1 MKIRP
6 RSLLRRMTLAPVLAI
21 WLASG
26 VAAAADA
33 PDAATIAAARRLLD
47 VTAVAEQAE
56 TLMDRQIAYVMG
68 VMQQRNPDT
77 PGRVFDILEEEFAAI
92 GPTAVAEIV
101 DYTVTLYAER
111 LTAEEMNALADF
123 YETELG
129 RKALSVLPELMSDG
143 AARGQEIGQRLG
155 QQAAAK
161 ALARIRAEGLDRPA
175 KAQ

>member
-1 MKIRP
+1 MKVRY
-6 RSLLRRMTLAPVLAI
+6 LGAALAPVLAF

-26 VAAAADA
+26 VAVAADG
-33 PDAATIAAARRLLD
+33 PDAATIAAARRMLD
-47 VTAVAEQAE
+47 VTDVAEQAR

-68 VMQQRNPDT
+68 VMQQRNPNT

-92 GPTAVAEIV
+92 GPTAVSEIV

-111 LTAEEMNALADF
+111 LTAEEMNGLADF

-129 RKALSVLPELMSDG
+129 RKALSVLPTLMSDG
-143 AARGQEIGQRLG
+143 ASKGQEIGQRLG

-161 ALARIRAEGLDRPA
+161 AMARIRAEGLDRPTR
-175 KAQ
+175 AQ